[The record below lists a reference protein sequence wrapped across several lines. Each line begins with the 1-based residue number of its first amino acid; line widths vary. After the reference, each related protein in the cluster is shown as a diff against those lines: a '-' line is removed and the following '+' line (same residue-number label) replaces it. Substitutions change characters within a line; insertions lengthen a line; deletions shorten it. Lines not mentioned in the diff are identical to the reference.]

1 MSKKLYALIIGLVGV
16 ACSVTTI
23 LMNYFKPSCADQV
36 RAACS
41 MVQPFVS
48 EILLLFTV
56 DSVAKKL
63 KEK

>member
-23 LMNYFKPSCADQV
+23 LMNYFEPSCADQV

-41 MVQPFVS
+41 MIQPFVA
-48 EILLLFTV
+48 ELLLLFTV
-56 DSVAKKL
+56 DTVSKKL